1 MDVFYTDQFAL
12 PLPATHSFPA
22 AKYALLRRRILD
34 EGIVSPERMHVPA
47 ACSREEILRVHDPA
61 YYERVVEGRLSESEV
76 REMGLPWSQEL
87 VERSLRSCGAT
98 VEAARSVLGELARW
112 DARPDGLCVAFNLAG
127 GTHHAFRDHG
137 AGYCVFNDAA
147 VAARA
152 MQAERLCR
160 RVLVIDCDVHQGDGT
175 ASIFAD
181 DPEVYT
187 FSIHG
192 ARNYPLRK
200 QRSRLD
206 VELED
211 GTGDDAY
218 LAALEPALETAIEVS
233 EAELAIYLAGSD
245 PYAGDRLGRM
255 KLSREGL
262 AARDRLVFEA
272 CREAGLPV
280 ATAMAGGY
288 ARDINDTVAIQSE
301 TVRIAASMSG
311 RSAPGPTSIRDGSSG
326 R

>member
-1 MDVFYTDQFAL
+1 MDVFYTDQFVL

-22 AKYALLRRRILD
+22 AKYALLRRRLID
-34 EGIVSPERMHVPA
+34 DGIIPPEWLRVPDRA
-47 ACSREEILRVHDPA
+47 TPEEIVRVHDPA
-61 YYERVVEGRLSESEV
+61 YLARVVEGRLSEREV
-76 REMGLPWSQEL
+76 RELGLPWSPEL

-98 VEAARSVLGELARW
+98 VAAARSVLAEVSRC
-112 DARPDGLCVAFNLAG
+112 DARPDGLCVAMNLAG

-152 MQAERLCR
+152 MQAEGRCR
-160 RVLVIDCDVHQGDGT
+160 KIVVIDCDVHQGDGT
-175 ASIFAD
+175 AAIFAD
-181 DPEVYT
+181 DPDVYT

-206 VELED
+206 VGLDD
-211 GTGDDAY
+211 GTGDEAY
-218 LAALEPALETAIEVS
+218 LAALEPALGTAIEES

-245 PYAGDRLGRM
+245 PFAGDRLGRM

-262 AARDRLVFEA
+262 AARDRMVFEA

-288 ARDINDTVAIQSE
+288 ARDVNDTVAIQAE
-301 TVRIAASMSG
+301 TVRIAAGLSAG
-311 RSAPGPTSIRDGSSG
+311 RSPGLTAG
-326 R
+326 

>member
-1 MDVFYTDQFAL
+1 MDVFYTDPFTL

-22 AKYALLRRRILD
+22 SKYALLRRRLLD
-34 EGIVSPERMHVPA
+34 DGIVPPA
-47 ACSREEILRVHDPA
+47 WLRLPGRATYEEITRVHDPA
-61 YYERVVEGRLSESEV
+61 YYERVVHGRLSEQEV
-76 REMGLPWSQEL
+76 RELGLPWSPEL

-98 VEAARSVLGELARW
+98 VEAARSALSTASEHRDSGHALHISV
-112 DARPDGLCVAFNLAG
+112 NLAG

-137 AGYCVFNDAA
+137 AGYCVFNDSA

-152 MQAERLCR
+152 MQAEGRCR
-160 RVLVIDCDVHQGDGT
+160 RILIIDCDVHQGDGT

-181 DPEVYT
+181 DPDVYT

-211 GTGDDAY
+211 GTGDEAY
-218 LAALEPALETAIEVS
+218 LETLEPALATAIEES
-233 EAELAIYLAGSD
+233 EAELAFYLAGSD
-245 PYAGDRLGRM
+245 PFAGDRLGRM

-262 AARDRLVFEA
+262 AARDRMVLEA
-272 CREAGLPV
+272 CREAGLTV
-280 ATAMAGGY
+280 AMAMAGGY
-288 ARDINDTVAIQSE
+288 ARDVTDTVAIQAE
-301 TVRIAASMSG
+301 TVRIAAEL
-311 RSAPGPTSIRDGSSG
+311 SARGAHGVRD
-326 R
+326 

>member
-12 PLPATHSFPA
+12 PLPASHTFPL
-22 AKYALLRRRILD
+22 AKYALLRRRLLD
-34 EGIVSPERMHVPA
+34 ERIVPPEWLHIPDPA
-47 ACSREEILRVHDPA
+47 TPREILRAHDA
-61 YYERVVEGRLSESEV
+61 SYFERVVAGRLSESEV
-76 REMGLPWSQEL
+76 RELGLPWSPEL

-98 VEAARSVLGELARW
+98 LAAVRSVLA
-112 DARPDGLCVAFNLAG
+112 DASRCGPRPGGLCVAVNLAG

-152 MQAERLCR
+152 MQAEGLCR
-160 RVLVIDCDVHQGDGT
+160 RILIIDCDVHQGDGT

-206 VELED
+206 VELDD
-211 GTGDDAY
+211 GTEDDAY
-218 LAALEPALETAIEVS
+218 LAALEPALETAIEES

-245 PYAGDRLGRM
+245 PFAGDRLGRM
-255 KLSREGL
+255 KLSRAGL

-288 ARDINDTVAIQSE
+288 ARDIEDTVSIQAE
-301 TVRIAASMSG
+301 TVRIAASMSTTG
-311 RSAPGPTSIRDGSSG
+311 LRGG
-326 R
+326 